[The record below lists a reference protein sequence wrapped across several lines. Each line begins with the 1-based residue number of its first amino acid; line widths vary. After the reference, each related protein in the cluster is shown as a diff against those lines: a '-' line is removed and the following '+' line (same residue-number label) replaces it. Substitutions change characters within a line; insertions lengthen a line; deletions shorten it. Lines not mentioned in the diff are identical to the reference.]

1 MSSETPESNP
11 PPTSSPAPESQAPVK
26 LTAELTP
33 EQAKAEK
40 APKRP
45 HVVVLGGGM
54 GGLSA
59 VKTLKRADVDVTL
72 VDRHIYSAFQPLLY
86 QVATATLNPGDIT
99 YFLRATRAKQKNV
112 RFLAGTV
119 RSIDHEQKLVH
130 LKENVSVEYDY
141 LIIACGVTANF
152 FGVPGA
158 AEHSIPLY
166 KRKQALEIRDLLF
179 AKFEDYV
186 VNGQNRD
193 LRIVMVGGG
202 PTGVEV
208 AGALAEMRNYDM
220 PVTYPMLDRKRIHVT
235 IVEMGD
241 HLLSPFE
248 PKLRD
253 YTKAQLEKRDVDVRL
268 NTAVKEVHEN
278 GVTIEK
284 DGEQSFLE
292 AELVVWSSGITVHPT
307 VKDWGVPQGKGGRI
321 VIDEHCRVQG
331 VPDVFAAGDIAAN
344 PDSPLPQLGQ
354 PAIQEGRHAAYY
366 IKRKVAGKPEP
377 KPFKYFDKGT
387 MATIGRNA
395 AIAQVNHLPSLRGF
409 IAWAMWAAV
418 HVAFLVT
425 NQNRFS
431 TMVNLANKY
440 LFRKNRNAIVGDTP
454 YGYSQQAVIIGSE
467 NVVTPV
473 EQAGDR
479 RDDQGK
485 EIPAEYHSPPVPN
498 DD

>member
-1 MSSETPESNP
+1 MASDNP
-11 PPTSSPAPESQAPVK
+11 QSDTAQSVDSPASDSTDTQQ
-26 LTAELTP
+26 TP
-33 EQAKAEK
+33 EQTKAKA

-72 VDRHIYSAFQPLLY
+72 IDRHIYSTFQPLLY

-119 RSIDHEQKLVH
+119 RSIDHNQKLIH

-158 AEHSIPLY
+158 AEYSIPLY
-166 KRKQALEIRDLLF
+166 KRKQALEIRNQLF

-186 VNGQNRD
+186 VNGQDRD
-193 LRIVMVGGG
+193 LRVVMVGGG

-220 PVTYPMLDRKRIHVT
+220 PVTYPMLDTKRIHVT

-253 YTKAQLEKRDVDVRL
+253 YTLAQLEKRDVDVRL
-268 NTAVKEVHEN
+268 NTAVKEVYEN

-284 DGEQSFLE
+284 DGKESFLE
-292 AELVVWSSGITVHPT
+292 SELVVWSSGITVHPT

-321 VIDEHCRVQG
+321 VIDDHCRVPG
-331 VPDVFAAGDIAAN
+331 VPDVFAAGDIATN

-354 PAIQEGRHAAYY
+354 PAIQEGRYAAKY
-366 IKRKVAGKPEP
+366 IKRKVKGKPEP

-431 TMVNLANKY
+431 TMVNLSNKY
-440 LFRKNRNAIVGDTP
+440 LFRRNRNAIVGDTP

-473 EQAGDR
+473 DQAGDH
-479 RDDQGK
+479 RDDDGN
-485 EIPAEYHSPPVPN
+485 EIPAEYHQQQPPN
-498 DD
+498 SD